1 MTGGYIM
8 KEKNI
13 QELAIRMGLISVDDM
28 CQYTISQLVIMVAN
42 KVNEL
47 VNEVWRFETD
57 VQETLKTQNENIQ
70 YLMGEGLHLEVEN
83 IFDGWVK
90 DGTFDTLINQS
101 AYRKLD
107 ERITDAETDILL
119 ANSEIDKL
127 NGIVNNLTD
136 GSPKGVY
143 ANLNTLKTAK
153 PTGDTGI
160 YITSDDGKWCY
171 WNGSEWLQ
179 GGTYQSTGFGE
190 NTITRNMMAFPVGD
204 AFRTTNL
211 FNKDKAERGKYINE
225 AGNMVDI
232 LDGSDRCASD
242 FMPVLGGVQYTG
254 SDVFTHYAFYTE
266 NKSFIKQSP
275 VPTTSFVTPS
285 NAGYVRLTI
294 YTTQR
299 DTFSLEKGGSASSGK
314 PYYQSIIGDKYIT
327 DRMLVNKYLDCVRTI
342 NLFNKDTAIK
352 DKYIVWGNGQLN
364 TPMVPGE
371 YYASDFI
378 EVNPSTT
385 YTVRHQSQ
393 CAFYDENYVYISGMD
408 SGQPNTFTTPTNAR
422 YFRITITSTANLG
435 TQQMVEGEVMPEY
448 QPYFIPDIPINTISF
463 DMLNGELKEMIDGA
477 YQANLKINF
486 IGDSITWGYET
497 GTGNR
502 VDKPYPTVVEELL
515 KCTVNN
521 YGISGSTISGDGTN
535 KGYLPIWKR
544 YGEMSKDSTLNVVFA
559 GTNDFGSDRQ
569 VELGDIN
576 DMDGNTS
583 FYGGLNALCEGLITN
598 FPNSRTVLIAPMQR
612 GTDYENNYGKRLI
625 EYVDAVI
632 NVGAKYSIPV
642 IDLYRCGNM
651 PLSVQ
656 SFKNRF
662 ATDGLHLNQ
671 QGYNRLGEV
680 IASHVKN
687 M

>member
-1 MTGGYIM
+1 MTPNEI
-8 KEKNI
+8 KKIKRVALSLN
-13 QELAIRMGLISVDDM
+13 LISVEDIQ
-28 CQYTISQLVIMVAN
+28 CYTISQLTIMIAN
-42 KVNEL
+42 KVNEVISNVSL
-47 VNEVWRFETD
+47 FEGEVNETM
-57 VQETLKTQNENIQ
+57 KTQNENIQ
-70 YLMGEGLHLEVEN
+70 YLLDEGLVTEVTK
-83 IFDGWVK
+83 IFGGWLI
-90 DGTFDTLINQS
+90 DGTFDRLINQS
-101 AYRKLD
+101 AYHKLD
-107 ERITDAETDILL
+107 ERITDTETDIRL
-119 ANSEIDKL
+119 ANSEIEKL
-127 NGIVNNLTD
+127 NDIVNNQTD

-143 ANLNTLKTAK
+143 ANLNALKSAK
-153 PTGDTGI
+153 PNGDTGI
-160 YITSDDGKWCY
+160 YITSDNGKWCY

-179 GGTYQSTGFGE
+179 GGTYQSTGIGE

-225 AGNMVDI
+225 VGNMVDI
-232 LDGSDRCASD
+232 LDGSDRCASE
-242 FMPVLGGVQYTG
+242 FIPVLSGVQYTA
-254 SDVFTHYAFYTE
+254 SDNFTHYAFYTN
-266 NKSFIKQSP
+266 NKTFISQRP
-275 VPTTSFVTPS
+275 EPTTSFVAPS

-294 YTTQR
+294 YTEQR
-299 DTFSLEKGGSASSGK
+299 DTFSLEKGKKASSGN
-314 PYYQSIIGDKYIT
+314 PYYQSIIGDNYIT
-327 DRMLVNKYLDCVRTI
+327 DGMLVNKYLKCVRTI

-352 DKYIVWGNGQLN
+352 DKYVVWGNGQLN

-393 CAFYDENYVYISGMD
+393 CAFYDENFVYISGMD

-422 YFRITITSTANLG
+422 YFRITITSTANLES
-435 TQQMVEGEVMPEY
+435 QQMVEGEVLPEY
-448 QPYFIPDIPINTISF
+448 HPYFIPDIPINTISF

-486 IGDSITWGYET
+486 IGDSITWGYEA

-502 VDKPYPTVVEELL
+502 VSKPYPSVVEELL

-521 YGISGSTISGDGTN
+521 YGISGSTIAGDGTN

-544 YGEMSKDSTLNVVFA
+544 YDEMSKDVTLNVVFA

-569 VELGDIN
+569 VDLGDIN
-576 DMDGNTS
+576 DTDGNTS

-612 GTDYENNYGKRLI
+612 GSDYENNYGKRLI

-632 NVGAKYSIPV
+632 SVGAKYSIPV